1 MSRHS
6 TAHYFLEG
14 LVDLGVDYIFANLG
28 TDHVSLIEEMARWD
42 KEGRKH
48 PEMILCPHEVVA
60 VHMAG
65 GYALATGRGQAA
77 LVHVDAGTAN
87 ACMAIQNLFRYRLP
101 VMLFAGRA
109 PHTLHGELTG
119 SRDTYVH
126 FVQDPFDIAS
136 IVRPYVKWEYSL
148 PSGVVVKEALA
159 RASAFAHSDPP
170 GPVYMMLPR
179 ETLAEQWDDADM
191 PAYPPARYGSVQ
203 AGGVAPAQ
211 AEAIAKELMS
221 AENPVAF
228 AAYLGRKPQAV
239 AVLDRLARTCG
250 IRVAEF
256 NSIDLN
262 IPQDSPCFAGS
273 DPLPLL
279 EQADLGLLLDSDV
292 PFVPQYARRANA
304 MKWIQID
311 IDPLKSDFPM
321 WGFPTDM
328 RIQGDCAT
336 ILQQVL
342 DVVEARADDTY
353 RRRVSERIASW
364 SGVREASAKRR
375 AAASAN
381 KGVAGALNPAF
392 VFATLSG
399 KLSQEDVVLNEAI
412 RNGPVLQEHL
422 TRTRPRSYV
431 GLAGG
436 GLGFSGGMALG
447 LKLAQPDRR
456 IVHVI
461 GDGGFHFSSP
471 DSVYAVAQQYQIPI
485 LTVVLDNG
493 GWQAVKS
500 AVQRVY
506 PKGIAAE
513 TDQFQSRLTSGR
525 QGEQRDFS
533 AADAPSAP
541 MAKPSASRTNS
552 PMPSTAALQHL
563 MTARPPCCM
572 FTSRGCRIW
581 RQREGKF
588 NEDAGPDFVLG
599 HLVDRDCRDDFR
611 ISPGRPREI
620 SEQADSH
627 HCRIR
632 GRRRQRHHRARFRA
646 ETVRKPWAARDRR
659 EQARRRRHRCH
670 RVCRKISA

>member
-28 TDHVSLIEEMARWD
+28 TDHVSLIEEIARWD
-42 KEGRKH
+42 SEGRKH
-48 PEMILCPHEVVA
+48 PEMILCPHEIVA

-65 GYALATGRGQAA
+65 GYALATGRGQAV

-109 PHTLHGELTG
+109 PYTLHGELTG

-148 PSGVVVKEALA
+148 PSGIVVKEALA
-159 RASAFAHSDPP
+159 RASAFAQSDPP

-179 ETLAEQWDDADM
+179 ETLAEQWDDSDM

-203 AGGVAPAQ
+203 AGGVEPARADAIAQ
-211 AEAIAKELMS
+211 AVMA
-221 AENPVAF
+221 AENPIALT
-228 AAYLGRKPQAV
+228 AYLGRKPRAV

-262 IPQDSPCFAGS
+262 LSQASPCFAGF

-292 PFVPQYARRANA
+292 PFIPRYAGRVGAI
-304 MKWIQID
+304 KWIQID

-321 WGFPTDM
+321 WGFATDM

-336 ILQQVL
+336 VLQQVL
-342 DVVEARADDTY
+342 DAVEARADEAW
-353 RRRVSERIASW
+353 RKRVAMRIAGW
-364 SGVREASAKRR
+364 SDAREAAAKRR
-375 AAASAN
+375 AGASAN
-381 KGVAGALNPAF
+381 KGTSGALNPAF
-392 VFATLSG
+392 LFATLSA
-399 KLSQEDVVLNEAI
+399 KLSQDDMVLNEAI
-412 RNGPVLQEHL
+412 RNAPILQEHIA
-422 TRTRPRSYV
+422 RTKPRSYV

-456 IVHVI
+456 IVQVI

-471 DSVYAVAQQYQIPI
+471 DSVYAVAQQYRIPI

-533 AADAPSAP
+533 AVARAFGAHGECVTEPDDLAA
-541 MAKPSASRTNS
+541 AIDRCL
-552 PMPSTAALQHL
+552 AALDD
-563 MTARPPCCM
+563 
-572 FTSRGCRIW
+572 
-581 RQREGKF
+581 GK
-588 NEDAGPDFVLG
+588 AAVL
-599 HLVDRDCRDDFR
+599 HVHITPL
-611 ISPGRPREI
+611 
-620 SEQADSH
+620 
-627 HCRIR
+627 
-632 GRRRQRHHRARFRA
+632 
-646 ETVRKPWAARDRR
+646 
-659 EQARRRRHRCH
+659 
-670 RVCRKISA
+670 

>member
-6 TAHYFLEG
+6 TAHHFLEG

-65 GYALATGRGQAA
+65 GYALATGRGQAVF
-77 LVHVDAGTAN
+77 VHVDAGTAN

-109 PHTLHGELTG
+109 PYTLHGELPG

-159 RASAFAHSDPP
+159 RASAFAQSDPP

-179 ETLAEQWDDADM
+179 ETLAEQWDDAAM
-191 PAYPPARYGSVQ
+191 PAYPLARYGGVQ
-203 AGGVAPAQ
+203 SGGIEPARVD
-211 AEAIAKELMS
+211 AIAEQLMA
-221 AENPVAF
+221 AENPIALT
-228 AAYLGRKPQAV
+228 AYLGRKPRAV
-239 AVLDRLARTCG
+239 AVLEHLAQTCG

-262 IPQDSPCFAGS
+262 VSQASPCFAGF
-273 DPLPLL
+273 DPLPLI
-279 EQADLGLLLDSDV
+279 ETADLGLLLDSDV
-292 PFVPQYARRANA
+292 PFIPQYARRAGA
-304 MKWIQID
+304 IKWIQID
-311 IDPLKSDFPM
+311 VDPLKSDFPM

-336 ILQQVL
+336 VLQQVL
-342 DVVEARADDTY
+342 DAVEARADGAW
-353 RRRVSERIASW
+353 RRRVAARVASW
-364 SGVREASAKRR
+364 SSAREQIAKRR

-381 KGVAGALNPAF
+381 KGTSGALSPAF
-392 VFATLSG
+392 VFATLNG
-399 KLSQEDVVLNEAI
+399 KLSQDDIVINEAI
-412 RNGPVLQEHL
+412 RNAPILQEHI
-422 TRTRPRSYV
+422 TRTKPQSYV

-447 LKLAQPDRR
+447 LKLAQRDRR
-456 IVHVI
+456 VVQVI

-471 DSVYAVAQQYQIPI
+471 DSVYAVAQQYRIPI
-485 LTVVLDNG
+485 FTVVLDNG

-533 AADAPSAP
+533 AVARAFGAHGECVTEPDDLAA
-541 MAKPSASRTNS
+541 AVDRCL
-552 PMPSTAALQHL
+552 AALDD
-563 MTARPPCCM
+563 
-572 FTSRGCRIW
+572 
-581 RQREGKF
+581 GK
-588 NEDAGPDFVLG
+588 AAVL
-599 HLVDRDCRDDFR
+599 HVHVTRL
-611 ISPGRPREI
+611 
-620 SEQADSH
+620 
-627 HCRIR
+627 
-632 GRRRQRHHRARFRA
+632 
-646 ETVRKPWAARDRR
+646 
-659 EQARRRRHRCH
+659 
-670 RVCRKISA
+670 

>member
-1 MSRHS
+1 MRHS

-65 GYALATGRGQAA
+65 GYAFATGRCQAV

-87 ACMAIQNLFRYRLP
+87 ACMAVQNLFRYRLP

-119 SRDTYVH
+119 SRDSYVH

-159 RASAFAHSDPP
+159 RASAFAYSDPP

-179 ETLAEQWDDADM
+179 ETLAEEWDDADM
-191 PAYPPARYGSVQ
+191 PAYPPARFGSVH
-203 AGGVAPAQ
+203 AGGIERER
-211 AEAIAKELMS
+211 AEAVARALMA

-228 AAYLGRKPQAV
+228 VAYLGRKPQAV
-239 AVLDRLARTCG
+239 AVLDRLARACG

-262 IPQDSPCFAGS
+262 IPQDSPCFAGI

-279 EQADLGLLLDSDV
+279 EAADLGLLLDSDV
-292 PFVPQYARRANA
+292 PFVPQSAKRANA

-311 IDPLKSDFPM
+311 IDPLKSNFPM

-336 ILQQVL
+336 VLQQVL
-342 DVVEARADDTY
+342 EVVEASADEAY
-353 RRRVSERIASW
+353 RNRIAGRIASW
-364 SGVREASAKRR
+364 SGAREAAATCRT
-375 AAASAN
+375 AASGN
-381 KGVAGALNPAF
+381 KGTSGALNPAF

-399 KLSQEDVVLNEAI
+399 KLSQDDIVLNEAI
-412 RNGPVLQEHL
+412 RNGPILQEHIR
-422 TRTRPRSYV
+422 RTQPQSYV

-447 LKLAQPDRR
+447 LRLAQPARR
-456 IVHVI
+456 IVQVI

-500 AVQRVY
+500 ATQRVY
-506 PKGIAAE
+506 AKGAAAE
-513 TDQFQSRLTSGR
+513 TDQFQSRLMSGR
-525 QGEQRDFS
+525 QGERRDFS
-533 AADAPSAP
+533 EVAKAFGAYGECVREPDELAAAIDRAL
-541 MAKPSASRTNS
+541 
-552 PMPSTAALQHL
+552 AAL
-563 MTARPPCCM
+563 
-572 FTSRGCRIW
+572 GD
-581 RQREGKF
+581 GK
-588 NEDAGPDFVLG
+588 AAVL
-599 HLVDRDCRDDFR
+599 HVHVTRL
-611 ISPGRPREI
+611 
-620 SEQADSH
+620 
-627 HCRIR
+627 
-632 GRRRQRHHRARFRA
+632 
-646 ETVRKPWAARDRR
+646 
-659 EQARRRRHRCH
+659 
-670 RVCRKISA
+670 

>member
-1 MSRHS
+1 MSLHS

-14 LVDLGVDYIFANLG
+14 LVDLGVEYIFANLG

-65 GYALATGRGQAA
+65 GYALATGRGQAV

-148 PSGVVVKEALA
+148 PSGIVVKEALA
-159 RASAFAHSDPP
+159 RASAFAQSDPP

-203 AGGVAPAQ
+203 AGGIAPAQ
-211 AEAIAKELMS
+211 AEAIAQTLMA

-239 AVLDRLARTCG
+239 AVLERLALTCG

-273 DPLPLL
+273 DPLPLI

-292 PFVPQYARRANA
+292 PFVPQYAKRAKA

-328 RIQGDCAT
+328 RIQGDCAV

-342 DVVEARADDTY
+342 DVVEARADDGW
-353 RRRVSERIASW
+353 RRRVSARIASW
-364 SGVREASAKRR
+364 DGAREAATKRR
-375 AAASAN
+375 AAASAS

-392 VFATLSG
+392 VLATLSG
-399 KLSQEDVVLNEAI
+399 KLSQDDVVLNEAI
-412 RNGPVLQEHL
+412 RNGPLLQEHL
-422 TRTRPRSYV
+422 TRTRPQSYV

-447 LKLAQPDRR
+447 LKLAQPNRR
-456 IVHVI
+456 IVQVI

-471 DSVYAVAQQYQIPI
+471 DSVYAVAQQYQIPV

-506 PKGIAAE
+506 PKGTAAE
-513 TDQFQSRLTSGR
+513 TDQFQSRLMSGR
-525 QGEQRDFS
+525 QGEQRDFATVGRAFGAHGECVREPDDL
-533 AADAPSAP
+533 AAAID
-541 MAKPSASRTNS
+541 RCL
-552 PMPSTAALQHL
+552 AALDH
-563 MTARPPCCM
+563 
-572 FTSRGCRIW
+572 
-581 RQREGKF
+581 GK
-588 NEDAGPDFVLG
+588 AAVL
-599 HLVDRDCRDDFR
+599 HVHITRL
-611 ISPGRPREI
+611 
-620 SEQADSH
+620 
-627 HCRIR
+627 
-632 GRRRQRHHRARFRA
+632 
-646 ETVRKPWAARDRR
+646 
-659 EQARRRRHRCH
+659 
-670 RVCRKISA
+670 

>member
-1 MSRHS
+1 MGRYS

-14 LVDLGVDYIFANLG
+14 LVDLGVEYIFANLG

-42 KEGRKH
+42 KEGRPH

-65 GYALATGRGQAA
+65 GYALATGRAQAV

-101 VMLFAGRA
+101 VLLFAGRA

-179 ETLAEQWDDADM
+179 ETLAEEWDEAAM
-191 PAYPPARYGSVQ
+191 PAYPAARYGGVHV
-203 AGGVAPAQ
+203 GGVEPAR
-211 AEAIAKELMS
+211 ANAIAQVLMA

-228 AAYLGRKPQAV
+228 AAYLGRKPEAV
-239 AVLDRLARTCG
+239 AALDRLARTCG

-256 NSIDLN
+256 NSIELN

-279 EQADLGLLLDSDV
+279 EGADLGLLLDSDV
-292 PFVPQYARRANA
+292 PFVPQYAGRANA
-304 MKWIQID
+304 IKWIQID
-311 IDPLKSDFPM
+311 IDALKADFPM
-321 WGFPTDM
+321 WGFATDM

-336 ILQQVL
+336 VLKQVL
-342 DVVEARADDTY
+342 EAVEARADDAY
-353 RRRVSERIASW
+353 RQRVAARIAGW
-364 SGVREASAKRR
+364 SDAREASTRRR
-375 AAASAN
+375 ATARAN
-381 KGVAGALNPAF
+381 KGVSGALNPAF
-392 VFATLSG
+392 VFSTLSG
-399 KLSQEDVVLNEAI
+399 KISPDDVVLNEAI
-412 RNGPVLQEHL
+412 RNGPVLQEHVS
-422 TRTRPRSYV
+422 RTQPKSYV

-447 LKLAQPDRR
+447 LKLAQPGRR
-456 IVHVI
+456 IVQVI

-471 DSVYAVAQQYQIPI
+471 DSVYAVAQQYQLPI

-513 TDQFQSRLTSGR
+513 TDQFQSRLMSGR
-525 QGEQRDFS
+525 QGERRDFS
-533 AADAPSAP
+533 DVAKAFGAYGECVTEPDDLAAAVDRAF
-541 MAKPSASRTNS
+541 
-552 PMPSTAALQHL
+552 AALDD
-563 MTARPPCCM
+563 
-572 FTSRGCRIW
+572 
-581 RQREGKF
+581 GK
-588 NEDAGPDFVLG
+588 AAVL
-599 HLVDRDCRDDFR
+599 HIKVTKL
-611 ISPGRPREI
+611 
-620 SEQADSH
+620 
-627 HCRIR
+627 
-632 GRRRQRHHRARFRA
+632 
-646 ETVRKPWAARDRR
+646 
-659 EQARRRRHRCH
+659 
-670 RVCRKISA
+670 

>member
-6 TAHYFLEG
+6 TAHHFLQG
-14 LVDLGVDYIFANLG
+14 LVDLGVEYIFANLG

-42 KEGRKH
+42 SEGLKH

-65 GYALATGRGQAA
+65 GYALATGRGQAV

-87 ACMAIQNLFRYRLP
+87 AAMAIQNLFRYRLP

-109 PHTLHGELTG
+109 PYTLHGELQG

-148 PSGVVVKEALA
+148 PSGIVVKEALA
-159 RASAFAHSDPP
+159 RASAFAQSDPP

-191 PAYPPARYGSVQ
+191 PAYPPARYGGVHT
-203 AGGVAPAQ
+203 GGIEPTRVD
-211 AEAIAKELMS
+211 AIAHALMA
-221 AENPVAF
+221 AENPIALT
-228 AAYLGRKPQAV
+228 AYLGRKPDAV
-239 AVLDRLARTCG
+239 AVLERLARTCG

-262 IPQDSPCFAGS
+262 ISQDSPCFAGF

-279 EQADLGLLLDSDV
+279 ETADLGLLLDSDV
-292 PFVPQYARRANA
+292 PFIPQYARHAGA
-304 MKWIQID
+304 IKWIQID
-311 IDPLKSDFPM
+311 VDPLKSDFPM

-328 RIQGDCAT
+328 RIQGDCA
-336 ILQQVL
+336 IVLRQVL
-342 DVVEARADDTY
+342 DAVEARADDAW
-353 RRRVSERIASW
+353 RKRVAERIASW
-364 SGVREASAKRR
+364 SVAREATAKRR
-375 AAASAN
+375 SAAAAN
-381 KGVAGALNPAF
+381 KGISGALNPAF
-392 VFATLSG
+392 VFAALNA
-399 KLSQEDVVLNEAI
+399 KLSPDDVVINEAI
-412 RNGPVLQEHL
+412 RNGPILQEHI
-422 TRTRPRSYV
+422 TRTKPSSYV

-447 LKLAQPDRR
+447 LKLARPERR
-456 IVHVI
+456 IVQVI

-471 DSVYAVAQQYQIPI
+471 DSVYAVAQQYQIPV

-513 TDQFQSRLTSGR
+513 TDQFQSRLRSGR

-533 AADAPSAP
+533 TVARAFGAHGECVTEPDDLDSAIDRCLSALGDGKAA
-541 MAKPSASRTNS
+541 
-552 PMPSTAALQHL
+552 
-563 MTARPPCCM
+563 
-572 FTSRGCRIW
+572 
-581 RQREGKF
+581 
-588 NEDAGPDFVLG
+588 VL
-599 HLVDRDCRDDFR
+599 HVHVTPL
-611 ISPGRPREI
+611 
-620 SEQADSH
+620 
-627 HCRIR
+627 
-632 GRRRQRHHRARFRA
+632 
-646 ETVRKPWAARDRR
+646 
-659 EQARRRRHRCH
+659 
-670 RVCRKISA
+670 

>member
-1 MSRHS
+1 VTKYSA
-6 TAHYFLEG
+6 AHYFLEG
-14 LVDLGVDYIFANLG
+14 LVDLGVEYIFANLG
-28 TDHVSLIEEMARWD
+28 TDHVSIIEELARWD
-42 KEGRKH
+42 KEARKH

-65 GYALATGRGQAA
+65 GYALATGRAQAVF
-77 LVHVDAGTAN
+77 VHVDAGTAN

-109 PHTLHGELTG
+109 PYTLHGELTG

-148 PSGVVVKEALA
+148 PSGIVVKEALA

-179 ETLAEQWDDADM
+179 ETLAEQWDDAAM
-191 PAYPPARYGSVQ
+191 PAYPPARYGSVHT
-203 AGGVAPAQ
+203 GGIEPARV
-211 AEAIAKELMS
+211 EAIAQALMA
-221 AENPVAF
+221 AENPIALT
-228 AAYLGRKPQAV
+228 AYLGRKPQAV
-239 AVLDRLARTCG
+239 AALDRLARTCG

-262 IPQDSPCFAGS
+262 IAQDSPCFAGF

-292 PFVPQYARRANA
+292 PFVPQYAKRAGA
-304 MKWIQID
+304 IKWIQVD

-336 ILQQVL
+336 VLQQVL
-342 DVVEARADDTY
+342 EFVEARADEAY
-353 RRRVSERIASW
+353 RRRVAARMAGW
-364 SGVREASAKRR
+364 SGAREQSARRR
-375 AAASAN
+375 ADASAN
-381 KGVAGALNPAF
+381 KGVAGALTPAF
-392 VFATLSG
+392 VFATLNG
-399 KLSQEDVVLNEAI
+399 KLSQDDIVLNEAI
-412 RNGPVLQEHL
+412 RNAPILQEHI
-422 TRTRPRSYV
+422 TRTKPRSYV

-456 IVHVI
+456 IVQVI

-471 DSVYAVAQQYQIPI
+471 DSVYAVAQQYQIPV

-506 PKGIAAE
+506 PKGTAAE
-513 TDQFQSRLTSGR
+513 TDQFQSRLRSGR
-525 QGEQRDFS
+525 QGEARDFS
-533 AADAPSAP
+533 AVGRAFGAHGECVTEPDELAA
-541 MAKPSASRTNS
+541 AIDRCL
-552 PMPSTAALQHL
+552 AALDD
-563 MTARPPCCM
+563 
-572 FTSRGCRIW
+572 
-581 RQREGKF
+581 GK
-588 NEDAGPDFVLG
+588 AAVL
-599 HLVDRDCRDDFR
+599 HVHVTRL
-611 ISPGRPREI
+611 
-620 SEQADSH
+620 
-627 HCRIR
+627 
-632 GRRRQRHHRARFRA
+632 
-646 ETVRKPWAARDRR
+646 
-659 EQARRRRHRCH
+659 
-670 RVCRKISA
+670 

>member
-1 MSRHS
+1 MGRHS

-65 GYALATGRGQAA
+65 GYALATGRCQAV

-148 PSGVVVKEALA
+148 PSGIVVKEALT
-159 RASAFAHSDPP
+159 RASAFAHSEPP

-179 ETLAEQWDDADM
+179 ETLAEQWDEAEM
-191 PAYPPARYGSVQ
+191 PAYPPARYGHVQ

-211 AEAIAKELMS
+211 AEAIALALM
-221 AENPVAF
+221 AADNPVAF

-239 AVLDRLARTCG
+239 AVLDRLALSCG

-256 NSIDLN
+256 NAIDLN

-279 EQADLGLLLDSDV
+279 EQADLGLLLDCDV
-292 PFVPQYARRANA
+292 PFVPQYARRAAA

-311 IDPLKSDFPM
+311 VDPLKSDFPM
-321 WGFPTDM
+321 WGFATDM

-336 ILQQVL
+336 VLQQVL
-342 DVVEARADDTY
+342 DAVEARADDAY
-353 RRRVSERIASW
+353 RSRVAARIASW
-364 SGVREASAKRR
+364 SGARDASAKKRV
-375 AAASAN
+375 AASAN

-399 KLSQEDVVLNEAI
+399 KLSQDDVVLNEAI
-412 RNGPVLQEHL
+412 RNGPILQEYV
-422 TRTRPRSYV
+422 TRTKPQSYV

-447 LKLAQPDRR
+447 LKLAQPGRC
-456 IVHVI
+456 IVQVI

-506 PKGIAAE
+506 PKGVAAE

-533 AADAPSAP
+533 AVGRAFGAHGECVSEPDELVAAID
-541 MAKPSASRTNS
+541 RCF
-552 PMPSTAALQHL
+552 TALDD
-563 MTARPPCCM
+563 
-572 FTSRGCRIW
+572 
-581 RQREGKF
+581 GK
-588 NEDAGPDFVLG
+588 AAVL
-599 HLVDRDCRDDFR
+599 HVQVTRL
-611 ISPGRPREI
+611 
-620 SEQADSH
+620 
-627 HCRIR
+627 
-632 GRRRQRHHRARFRA
+632 
-646 ETVRKPWAARDRR
+646 
-659 EQARRRRHRCH
+659 
-670 RVCRKISA
+670 

>member
-1 MSRHS
+1 MARYSA
-6 TAHYFLEG
+6 AHYFLEG

-28 TDHVSLIEEMARWD
+28 TDHVSVIEELARWD

-65 GYALATGRGQAA
+65 GYALATGKSQAV

-179 ETLAEQWDDADM
+179 ETLAEEWDEAAM
-191 PAYPPARYGSVQ
+191 PAYPPARYGSVR
-203 AGGVAPAQ
+203 AGGIEPAR
-211 AEAIAKELMS
+211 AEAIAKELMA

-228 AAYLGRKPQAV
+228 AAYLGRKPDAV
-239 AVLDRLARTCG
+239 AILDKLARTCG

-256 NSIDLN
+256 SAIDLN
-262 IPQDSPCFAGS
+262 IPQDSPCYAGI
-273 DPLPLL
+273 DPLALL
-279 EQADLGLLLDSDV
+279 ENADLGLLLDTDV
-292 PFVPQYARRANA
+292 PFVPHSKRARE

-311 IDPLKSDFPM
+311 LDPLKSDFPM
-321 WGFPTDM
+321 WGFATDL
-328 RIQGDCAT
+328 RIQGNSSI

-342 DVVEARADDTY
+342 DIIEARADETY
-353 RRRVSERIASW
+353 RKRVAARIESW
-364 SGVREASAKRR
+364 NDAREASAKKR
-375 AAASAN
+375 ATASGN
-381 KGVAGALNPAF
+381 KGVSGALNPAF
-392 VFATLSG
+392 VFAALSD
-399 KLSQEDVVLNEAI
+399 KLSQDDVVLNEAI
-412 RNGPVLQEHL
+412 RNGPILQEHMK
-422 TRTRPRSYV
+422 RTKPQSYV

-447 LKLAQPDRR
+447 LKLAQPKRR
-456 IVHVI
+456 IVQVI

-471 DSVYAVAQQYQIPI
+471 DSVYAVAQHYQIPI

-500 AVQRVY
+500 ATQRVY

-513 TDQFQSRLTSGR
+513 TDQFQSRLMSGR
-525 QGEQRDFS
+525 QGERRDFS
-533 AADAPSAP
+533 QVARAFGARGECVREPDEL
-541 MAKPSASRTNS
+541 
-552 PMPSTAALQHL
+552 TAAIDRCLAAL
-563 MTARPPCCM
+563 DD
-572 FTSRGCRIW
+572 
-581 RQREGKF
+581 GK
-588 NEDAGPDFVLG
+588 AAVL
-599 HLVDRDCRDDFR
+599 HVHVTRL
-611 ISPGRPREI
+611 
-620 SEQADSH
+620 
-627 HCRIR
+627 
-632 GRRRQRHHRARFRA
+632 
-646 ETVRKPWAARDRR
+646 
-659 EQARRRRHRCH
+659 
-670 RVCRKISA
+670 

>member
-6 TAHYFLEG
+6 TAHHFLQG
-14 LVDLGVDYIFANLG
+14 LVDLGVEYIFANLG

-42 KEGRKH
+42 SEGLKH

-65 GYALATGRGQAA
+65 GYALATGRGQAV

-87 ACMAIQNLFRYRLP
+87 AAMAIQNLFRYRLP

-109 PHTLHGELTG
+109 PYTLHGELPG

-148 PSGVVVKEALA
+148 PSGIVVKEALA
-159 RASAFAHSDPP
+159 RASAFAQSDPP

-191 PAYPPARYGSVQ
+191 PAYPPARYGGVHT
-203 AGGVAPAQ
+203 GGIEPARVDAIAQ
-211 AEAIAKELMS
+211 ALMA
-221 AENPVAF
+221 AENPIALT
-228 AAYLGRKPQAV
+228 AYLGRKPDAV
-239 AVLDRLARTCG
+239 AVLERLARTCG

-262 IPQDSPCFAGS
+262 ISQDSPCFAGF

-279 EQADLGLLLDSDV
+279 ETADLGLLLDSDV
-292 PFVPQYARRANA
+292 PFIPQYARRAGA
-304 MKWIQID
+304 IKWIQID
-311 IDPLKSDFPM
+311 VDPLKSDFPM

-336 ILQQVL
+336 VLQQVF
-342 DVVEARADDTY
+342 DAVEARADDAY
-353 RRRVSERIASW
+353 RRRVAERIAGW
-364 SGVREASAKRR
+364 GEAREANAKRR
-375 AAASAN
+375 AAASSN
-381 KGVAGALNPAF
+381 QGISGALSPAF
-392 VFATLSG
+392 VFATLNA
-399 KLSQEDVVLNEAI
+399 KLSQDDVVLNEAI
-412 RNGPVLQEHL
+412 RNAPILQEHI
-422 TRTRPRSYV
+422 TRTKPQSYV

-447 LKLAQPDRR
+447 LKLAQRDRR
-456 IVHVI
+456 VVQVI

-485 LTVVLDNG
+485 FTIVLDNG

-513 TDQFQSRLTSGR
+513 TDQFQSRLRSGR

-533 AADAPSAP
+533 AVARAFGAHGERVAAPDDLA
-541 MAKPSASRTNS
+541 AAIDRAF
-552 PMPSTAALQHL
+552 AALDD
-563 MTARPPCCM
+563 
-572 FTSRGCRIW
+572 
-581 RQREGKF
+581 GK
-588 NEDAGPDFVLG
+588 AAVL
-599 HLVDRDCRDDFR
+599 HVHVTPL
-611 ISPGRPREI
+611 
-620 SEQADSH
+620 
-627 HCRIR
+627 
-632 GRRRQRHHRARFRA
+632 
-646 ETVRKPWAARDRR
+646 
-659 EQARRRRHRCH
+659 
-670 RVCRKISA
+670 

>member
-6 TAHYFLEG
+6 TAHHFLEG

-48 PEMILCPHEVVA
+48 PEMILCPHEIVA

-65 GYALATGRGQAA
+65 GYALATGRGQAVF
-77 LVHVDAGTAN
+77 VHVDAGTAN

-109 PHTLHGELTG
+109 PYTLHGELPG

-148 PSGVVVKEALA
+148 PSGIVVKEALA
-159 RASAFAHSDPP
+159 RASAFAQSDPP

-191 PAYPPARYGSVQ
+191 PAYPPTRYGSVPSC
-203 AGGVAPAQ
+203 GIEPARVD
-211 AEAIAKELMS
+211 AIVKQLMA
-221 AENPVAF
+221 AENPIAVT
-228 AAYLGRKPQAV
+228 AYLGRKPGAV

-262 IPQDSPCFAGS
+262 ISQASPCFAGF
-273 DPLPLL
+273 DPLPLI
-279 EQADLGLLLDSDV
+279 ETADLGLLLDSDV
-292 PFVPQYARRANA
+292 PFIPQYARRAGA
-304 MKWIQID
+304 IRWIQID
-311 IDPLKSDFPM
+311 IDPLKSNFPM

-328 RIQGDCAT
+328 RIQADCAVV
-336 ILQQVL
+336 LQQVL
-342 DVVEARADDTY
+342 DAVETRADDAW
-353 RRRVSERIASW
+353 RRRAAARIANW
-364 SGVREASAKRR
+364 SDAREQAARRR

-381 KGVAGALNPAF
+381 HGVSGALCPAF

-399 KLSQEDVVLNEAI
+399 KLSQDDIVINEAI
-412 RNGPVLQEHL
+412 RNAPVLQEHI
-422 TRTRPRSYV
+422 TRTKPQSYV

-456 IVHVI
+456 IVQVI

-506 PKGIAAE
+506 PKGVAAE
-513 TDQFQSRLTSGR
+513 TDRFQSRLTSGR
-525 QGEQRDFS
+525 QGERRDFS
-533 AADAPSAP
+533 DIGRAFGAYGECVTEPDDLAAAIG
-541 MAKPSASRTNS
+541 RCL
-552 PMPSTAALQHL
+552 AALDD
-563 MTARPPCCM
+563 
-572 FTSRGCRIW
+572 
-581 RQREGKF
+581 GK
-588 NEDAGPDFVLG
+588 AAVL
-599 HLVDRDCRDDFR
+599 HVHITQL
-611 ISPGRPREI
+611 
-620 SEQADSH
+620 
-627 HCRIR
+627 
-632 GRRRQRHHRARFRA
+632 
-646 ETVRKPWAARDRR
+646 
-659 EQARRRRHRCH
+659 
-670 RVCRKISA
+670 

>member
-1 MSRHS
+1 MGRYS

-14 LVDLGVDYIFANLG
+14 LVDLGVEYIFANLG

-42 KEGRKH
+42 KEGRPH

-65 GYALATGRGQAA
+65 GYALATGRAQAV

-101 VMLFAGRA
+101 VLLFAGRA

-179 ETLAEQWDDADM
+179 ETLAEEWDEAAM
-191 PAYPPARYGSVQ
+191 PAYPAARYGGVHV
-203 AGGVAPAQ
+203 GGVEPAR
-211 AEAIAKELMS
+211 ANAIAQVLMA

-228 AAYLGRKPQAV
+228 AAYLGRKPEAV
-239 AVLDRLARTCG
+239 AALDRLARTCG

-256 NSIDLN
+256 NSIELN

-279 EQADLGLLLDSDV
+279 EGADLGLLLDSDV
-292 PFVPQYARRANA
+292 PFVPQYAGRANA
-304 MKWIQID
+304 IKWIQID
-311 IDPLKSDFPM
+311 IDALKADFPM
-321 WGFPTDM
+321 WGFATDM

-336 ILQQVL
+336 VLNQVFEA
-342 DVVEARADDTY
+342 VEARADDAY
-353 RRRVSERIASW
+353 RQRVAARIAGW
-364 SGVREASAKRR
+364 SDAREASTRRR
-375 AAASAN
+375 ATARAN
-381 KGVAGALNPAF
+381 KGLPGALNPAF

-399 KLSQEDVVLNEAI
+399 KISPDDVVLNEAI
-412 RNGPVLQEHL
+412 RNGPVLQEHVS
-422 TRTRPRSYV
+422 RTQPKSYV

-447 LKLAQPDRR
+447 LKLAQPGRR
-456 IVHVI
+456 IVQVI

-471 DSVYAVAQQYQIPI
+471 DSVYAVAQQYQLPI

-513 TDQFQSRLTSGR
+513 TDQFQSRLMSGR
-525 QGEQRDFS
+525 QGERRDFS
-533 AADAPSAP
+533 DVAKAFGAYGECVTEPDDLAAAVDRAF
-541 MAKPSASRTNS
+541 
-552 PMPSTAALQHL
+552 AALDD
-563 MTARPPCCM
+563 
-572 FTSRGCRIW
+572 
-581 RQREGKF
+581 GK
-588 NEDAGPDFVLG
+588 AAVL
-599 HLVDRDCRDDFR
+599 HIKVTKL
-611 ISPGRPREI
+611 
-620 SEQADSH
+620 
-627 HCRIR
+627 
-632 GRRRQRHHRARFRA
+632 
-646 ETVRKPWAARDRR
+646 
-659 EQARRRRHRCH
+659 
-670 RVCRKISA
+670 

>member
-6 TAHYFLEG
+6 AAHYFLEG
-14 LVDLGVDYIFANLG
+14 LADLGVEYIFANLG

-42 KEGRKH
+42 REGRKH

-65 GYALATGRGQAA
+65 GYALATGRGQAV

-87 ACMAIQNLFRYRLP
+87 ACMAIQNMFRYRLP

-159 RASAFAHSDPP
+159 RASAFAQSDPP

-191 PAYPPARYGSVQ
+191 PAYPAARYGSVQ
-203 AGGVAPAQ
+203 SGGVEPARAEGIAQ
-211 AEAIAKELMS
+211 ALMV

-228 AAYLGRKPQAV
+228 TAYLGRKPEAV
-239 AVLDRLARTCG
+239 AVLDRLTRACG
-250 IRVAEF
+250 IRVVEF
-256 NSIDLN
+256 NPIDLN
-262 IPQDSPCFAGS
+262 ISRDSPCFAGS
-273 DPLPLL
+273 NPLPLL
-279 EQADLGLLLDSDV
+279 EQADLGLILNSDV
-292 PFVPQYARRANA
+292 PFVPQDAKRAGA
-304 MKWIQID
+304 IKWIQID
-311 IDPLKSDFPM
+311 VDPLKSDFPM
-321 WGFPTDM
+321 WGFATDM
-328 RIQGDCAT
+328 RIQGDCA
-336 ILQQVL
+336 IVLQQVL
-342 DVVEARADDTY
+342 DVVEARADDAF
-353 RRRVSERIASW
+353 RRRVTERIASW
-364 SGVREASAKRR
+364 SAARDAAAQRR
-375 AAASAN
+375 ATASAN
-381 KGVAGALNPAF
+381 QGVSGALNPAF
-392 VFATLSG
+392 VLATLSG
-399 KLSQEDVVLNEAI
+399 KLSQADVVLNEAI
-412 RNGPVLQEHL
+412 RNGPILQEHVK
-422 TRTRPRSYV
+422 RTEPQTYV

-447 LKLAQPDRR
+447 IKLARPDRR
-456 IVHVI
+456 IVQVI

-471 DSVYAVAQQYQIPI
+471 DSVYAVAQQYQLPI

-513 TDQFQSRLTSGR
+513 TNEFQSRLKSGR

-533 AADAPSAP
+533 AVAKAFGAHGECVREPADLAA
-541 MAKPSASRTNS
+541 AIDRCL
-552 PMPSTAALQHL
+552 AAL
-563 MTARPPCCM
+563 
-572 FTSRGCRIW
+572 
-581 RQREGKF
+581 EDGK
-588 NEDAGPDFVLG
+588 AAVL
-599 HLVDRDCRDDFR
+599 HVHVTPL
-611 ISPGRPREI
+611 
-620 SEQADSH
+620 
-627 HCRIR
+627 
-632 GRRRQRHHRARFRA
+632 
-646 ETVRKPWAARDRR
+646 
-659 EQARRRRHRCH
+659 
-670 RVCRKISA
+670 